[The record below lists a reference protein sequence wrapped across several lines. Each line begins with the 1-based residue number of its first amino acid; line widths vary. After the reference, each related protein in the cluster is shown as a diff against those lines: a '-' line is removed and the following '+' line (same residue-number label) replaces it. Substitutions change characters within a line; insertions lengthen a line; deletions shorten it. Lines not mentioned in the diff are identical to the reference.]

1 MIRVFTS
8 SNLSRGQGL
17 TLPPLLSKMA
27 RGRLG
32 GTKAKIRGKV
42 GSEIYQLK
50 RDPDGTLV
58 QSVYGQNPNPT
69 YTNTP
74 AQAKYRCIMGQIE
87 RMWHI
92 IPDVIRDAYAK
103 IDPSAL
109 AFQHF
114 TKINYDYVV
123 SKFSLMEGVY
133 SSLNWKE
140 KRDLAAPAGEW
151 ILCDG
156 TLPEVFFP
164 LTSWLEAYNNA
175 LDWYYNP
182 SDDDYTLG
190 GFLRQIGYQKGDYLR
205 IYVFV
210 DFADDTPAT
219 IEVIDTYLNPSLD
232 VRSILPYPMSEDVF
246 IKTKESEWQVLCGI
260 SRAFPHLR
268 LRCPQD
274 DIKRIIAC
282 ATLQIIRPSD
292 VGTLFSSCRFSW
304 FQVPQSSIYPRKTAL
319 DVWPTWYNG

>member
-1 MIRVFTS
+1 
-8 SNLSRGQGL
+8 
-17 TLPPLLSKMA
+17 MA

-32 GTKAKIRGKV
+32 GTKSKIRGKV

-50 RDPDGTLV
+50 RDPNGTLV
-58 QSVYGQNPNPT
+58 QSVYGQNQNPT

-74 AQAKYRCIMGQIE
+74 AQAKNRCCMGQIE
-87 RMWHI
+87 RMWHV

-103 IDPSAL
+103 IDPGTL

-114 TKINYDYVV
+114 SRINYDYVV
-123 SKFSLMEGVY
+123 SQFNLLSGGI

-140 KRDLAAPAGEW
+140 KRDLAAPAAEW
-151 ILCDG
+151 LLCDG

-175 LDWYYNP
+175 LDWYYNLD
-182 SDDDYTLG
+182 DDDYTLG
-190 GFLRQIGYQKGDYLR
+190 AFLKFMGYQKGDYLR
-205 IYVFV
+205 FYVFV

-232 VRSILPYPMSEDVF
+232 VRSILPYPMSDDVF
-246 IKTKESEWQVLCGI
+246 IKTKDNGWQVLCGI
-260 SRAFPHLR
+260 NRAFPHLR

-274 DIKRIIAC
+274 STKRIIAC
-282 ATLQIIRPSD
+282 ATLQIVRPSD
-292 VGTLFSSCRFSW
+292 VGTLFSSCRFRW

>member
-1 MIRVFTS
+1 
-8 SNLSRGQGL
+8 
-17 TLPPLLSKMA
+17 MA

-50 RDPDGTLV
+50 RDPNGTLV
-58 QSVYGQNPNPT
+58 QSVYGQNQNPT

-87 RMWHI
+87 RMWHV

-103 IDPSAL
+103 IDPGTL

-114 TKINYDYVV
+114 SRINYDYVV
-123 SKFSLMEGVY
+123 SQFNLLSGGI

-140 KRDLAAPAGEW
+140 KRDLAAPAAEW
-151 ILCDG
+151 LLCDG

-182 SDDDYTLG
+182 TDDDYTLG
-190 GFLRQIGYQKGDYLR
+190 ALLKFIGYQKGDYLR
-205 IYVFV
+205 FYVFV

-232 VRSILPYPMSEDVF
+232 IRSILPYPMSDDVF
-246 IKTKESEWQVLCGI
+246 IKTKDNGWQVLCGI
-260 SRAFPHLR
+260 NRGFPTLR

-282 ATLQIIRPSD
+282 ATLQIVRPSD
-292 VGTLFSSCRFSW
+292 VGTLFSSCRFRW
-304 FQVPQSSIYPRKTAL
+304 FQVPKSSIYPRKTAL
-319 DVWPTWYNG
+319 DVWPTWYNE